1 MAYLRALLNS
11 TLARNAGWSFLGQGL
26 GVVLQ
31 AGYFIVIARL
41 LGSTNYGIYTAAFA
55 LVAIVSQFSSLGS
68 GYVFLRYVSAD
79 RSKFA
84 EYFGNIL
91 AITLSVGALLVVAL
105 VFIGHIVLD
114 STHASI
120 VLFIAIGDTICQQLI
135 STLGQV
141 FQTFEKLRVM
151 AQLNVSIGALRFLVA
166 LAMFVT
172 MTHANAFQWAI
183 ASMAVSILAA
193 SLAMI
198 SVWGAFGPPSFKKVF
213 TKLGEGIVFS
223 VSGSTTFIYNDV
235 DKVMLGHFG
244 MNAANGIYTMA
255 YRVLNICTTPITSV
269 HNAAFPRFFQLGV
282 GGATKTQPFAKKVLR
297 KTLLLGLAAALLMFL
312 AAPLIPRIV
321 GNGFADSVAAL
332 RWLCLIPVFRCFH
345 LSAGDALAAAGY
357 QKYRLVTRIAACAL
371 NLGLNFVLIPKY
383 SWLGAAWAS
392 LATDSGLGVMDWLT
406 IRWLASAE
414 KSKSAPALEFA

>member
-1 MAYLRALLNS
+1 
-11 TLARNAGWSFLGQGL
+11 
-26 GVVLQ
+26 
-31 AGYFIVIARL
+31 
-41 LGSTNYGIYTAAFA
+41 
-55 LVAIVSQFSSLGS
+55 
-68 GYVFLRYVSAD
+68 
-79 RSKFA
+79 
-84 EYFGNIL
+84 
-91 AITLSVGALLVVAL
+91 
-105 VFIGHIVLD
+105 
-114 STHASI
+114 
-120 VLFIAIGDTICQQLI
+120 
-135 STLGQV
+135 
-141 FQTFEKLRVM
+141 
-151 AQLNVSIGALRFLVA
+151 
-166 LAMFVT
+166 
-172 MTHANAFQWAI
+172 
-183 ASMAVSILAA
+183 
-193 SLAMI
+193 
-198 SVWGAFGPPSFKKVF
+198 
-213 TKLGEGIVFS
+213 
-223 VSGSTTFIYNDV
+223 
-235 DKVMLGHFG
+235 
-244 MNAANGIYTMA
+244 MA
-255 YRVLNICTTPITSV
+255 YRILNICTTPITSV